1 VPVAV
6 DTSGVLAGK
15 FVTQVGAG
23 RATGTAS
30 SHALAPAG
38 GPGRT
43 LPAGASATWQQIAL
57 PCTPSGSDTV
67 ASVFGSGSPMNLT
80 TTDYASSNT
89 AASTGWIVRRYNPT
103 TNAYETLSTTARL
116 VRGTGYWFKS
126 LQSARQ
132 GRLTMT
138 CPDTAPSAPVTQA
151 QGCASANG
159 CFAIRLTSVAGT
171 SRYNLLGNPFPYAV
185 DWADVRVRID
195 GSSATYTPAQAAGV
209 ADTGNAATAVINN
222 VVSVWNGTSYATFT
236 DSGATA
242 GKLPYFRSFWVQVL
256 AGASGKTVELLI
268 PAQSTATATPFAA
281 LKPADAGPMLAE
293 AGAELIAPA
302 PPQERAGGGRF
313 GLALAAATK
322 PYHLQQAAAS
332 AADMKG
338 LLVPAIATAADAV
351 TATPVATGSDPA
363 AWHVRLMA
371 SDPANGWTFEGIF
384 LGQQPLAATTW
395 DPQDMRGMAPFS
407 SPYML
412 LTFPRANW
420 GTRAGDYASDFRP
433 TGALRA
439 DDWPFELR
447 ASQVGSTVYL
457 RREGDDPIL
466 ARSQL
471 INVATGEV
479 IAGDD
484 PRWSAEGIPVTTTST
499 VQKFVWRYLGP

>member
-1 VPVAV
+1 
-6 DTSGVLAGK
+6 
-15 FVTQVGAG
+15 
-23 RATGTAS
+23 
-30 SHALAPAG
+30 
-38 GPGRT
+38 
-43 LPAGASATWQQIAL
+43 
-57 PCTPSGSDTV
+57 
-67 ASVFGSGSPMNLT
+67 M
-80 TTDYASSNT
+80 
-89 AASTGWIVRRYNPT
+89 
-103 TNAYETLSTTARL
+103 
-116 VRGTGYWFKS
+116 
-126 LQSARQ
+126 
-132 GRLTMT
+132 
-138 CPDTAPSAPVTQA
+138 
-151 QGCASANG
+151 
-159 CFAIRLTSVAGT
+159 
-171 SRYNLLGNPFPYAV
+171 
-185 DWADVRVRID
+185 
-195 GSSATYTPAQAAGV
+195 
-209 ADTGNAATAVINN
+209 
-222 VVSVWNGTSYATFT
+222 
-236 DSGATA
+236 
-242 GKLPYFRSFWVQVL
+242 L

-281 LKPADAGPMLAE
+281 LKPADTSAGPMLVE

-471 INVATGEV
+471 INAATGEV